1 LYVKLLDDPS
11 YAVIKA
17 AATALGA
24 TQTPESYEALVKLL
38 NTTSWRDNI
47 RVSALTGLAEQRD
60 KRSLVIALKYAERG
74 NYSQV
79 RAAAIR
85 LLGRVGNGSPEAFA
99 VIANTANKAFAEG
112 NQTLATASGEALVS
126 LGDPKGLEVLEQI
139 GRGALIER
147 LKPRVTE
154 YVESLRKSVA
164 ASGRSTTQHP

>member
-1 LYVKLLDDPS
+1 MLF
-11 YAVIKA
+11 
-17 AATALGA
+17 
-24 TQTPESYEALVKLL
+24 
-38 NTTSWRDNI
+38 
-47 RVSALTGLAEQRD
+47 D
-60 KRSLVIALKYAERG
+60 KRSRAIALRYAGRG

-85 LLGRVGNGSPEAFA
+85 LLGRVGSGSPEAFA